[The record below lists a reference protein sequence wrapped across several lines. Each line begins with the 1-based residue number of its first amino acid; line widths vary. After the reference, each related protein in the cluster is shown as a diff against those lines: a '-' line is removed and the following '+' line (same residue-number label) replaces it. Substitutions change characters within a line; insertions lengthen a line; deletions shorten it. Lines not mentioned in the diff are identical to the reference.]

1 MKQLLYNMHF
11 NLRKS
16 KASKPT
22 NINCVVYMNG
32 KQYYFA
38 TGVKILP
45 CQWDKKRQI
54 AVISNVQSRIENYN
68 NKVVNDKLEELKEL
82 FTNFL
87 EYLCKSEDK
96 PSYYLL
102 RSFMI
107 KSANIK
113 AAELITKA
121 YDYKY
126 GGSTAHYYYK

>member
-54 AVISNVQSRIENYN
+54 AVISNVQSRRENLQVP
-68 NKVVNDKLEELKEL
+68 KRSAIKE
-82 FTNFL
+82 
-87 EYLCKSEDK
+87 C
-96 PSYYLL
+96 PSPRDADVLD
-102 RSFMI
+102 
-107 KSANIK
+107 A
-113 AAELITKA
+113 
-121 YDYKY
+121 
-126 GGSTAHYYYK
+126 